1 MPETAENLD
10 TPSPTPPGRG
20 RPTVMQVVP
29 ELVTGGVERGT
40 VDVAK
45 ALVEAGFRAI
55 VVSNGGPMQREL
67 DRAGAEHITLNTKT
81 KNLFRMR
88 KNAERLA
95 EIIAAEGVD
104 IIHARSRAP
113 AWSAYWA
120 SKRAN
125 IPFVTTFHATYNIT
139 GPLKRFYNSVMTRG
153 DRVIAISHAIK
164 THMLKEYSIEEER
177 IRVIHR
183 GTDLDLYNPENVSPE
198 RVVSLSEKWR
208 LPDGVPVVMLPGR
221 LARWKGQLLLLEA
234 LAQLKD
240 RKMRCLLVG
249 SAQGRNAYVR
259 EIEDTAKRLGIADRV
274 HVVGDCKDVPAALK
288 LADVVIS
295 ASTDPEGF
303 GRVAVEGQAMG
314 RPVVAP
320 NHGAAPE
327 QIVPG
332 ETGWLFTPGDPTD
345 LARCIEEA
353 LSLTESQ
360 RERLYYA
367 CIANARMHFGKQQM
381 TDRILDVYR
390 EVLNP
395 ATQLEK
401 SA

>member
-1 MPETAENLD
+1 MPETAEISEAPQTE
-10 TPSPTPPGRG
+10 TPSGKPV
-20 RPTVMQVVP
+20 TVMQIVP

-40 VDVAK
+40 IDIAK
-45 ALVEAGFRAI
+45 ALIAEGFQAI
-55 VVSNGGPMQREL
+55 VVSSGGPMQREL
-67 DRAGAEHITLNTKT
+67 DRVGAKHITLNAKS

-88 KNAERLA
+88 KNAKLLA
-95 EIIAAEGVD
+95 QIIRDEGVD

-120 SKRAN
+120 SKRTG
-125 IPFVTTFHATYNIT
+125 IPFVTTFHATYNIS

-153 DRVIAISHAIK
+153 DRVIAISYTIK
-164 THMLKEYSIEEER
+164 AHMLKEYPVEESR
-177 IRVIHR
+177 IQVIHR

-198 RVVSLSEKWR
+198 RIISLSEKWR

-221 LARWKGQLLLLEA
+221 LARWKGQLLLLQA
-234 LAQLKD
+234 LAALKSQ
-240 RKMRCLLVG
+240 KIRCLLVG

-259 EIEDTAKRLGIADRV
+259 QIEETAERLGISDRV

-327 QIVPG
+327 QITPG
-332 ETGWLFTPGDPTD
+332 ETGWLFKPGDAED

-353 LSLTESQ
+353 LSLSESQ
-360 RERLYYA
+360 RERLYHA
-367 CIANARMHFGKQQM
+367 CITNARMHFGKQQM
-381 TDRILDVYR
+381 TDKTLDIYR
-390 EVLNP
+390 EVLNSAAQPEKP
-395 ATQLEK
+395 A
-401 SA
+401 